1 LSRTRCNC
9 AQKITSKTL
18 KLFAVS
24 TFGGDGAM
32 SSDVTKII
40 SFDRFRWPGTYTEA
54 LLEQSHEREAAARS
68 AKFLDYGWRTD
79 KNVICSKTTLG
90 ILESHLDSKTMEVDH
105 FWTSFRENVP
115 RIVKDK

>member
-1 LSRTRCNC
+1 M
-9 AQKITSKTL
+9 
-18 KLFAVS
+18 V
-24 TFGGDGAM
+24 GGDGPM
-32 SSDVTKII
+32 GSDVTKVI
-40 SFDRFRWPGTYTEA
+40 SFDRFRWPATYTEA

-90 ILESHLDSKTMEVDH
+90 ILESHLDSNTMEVDH
-105 FWTSFRENVP
+105 YWTSFRENVP